1 MRKGKIKRHR
11 RRARL
16 REALYGLAIDAWDI
30 FLGLVPVWGPV
41 VTAGGGGGGGKK
53 RPATISDGSE
63 ATHGPARP
71 LSAYTTGTKPS

>member
-16 REALYGLAIDAWDI
+16 REALYSLAVDAWNI

-41 VTAGGGGGGGKK
+41 VTAGAVGAVIWLLGW
-53 RPATISDGSE
+53 
-63 ATHGPARP
+63 
-71 LSAYTTGTKPS
+71 

>member
-1 MRKGKIKRHR
+1 MRRETLKRHR

-41 VTAGGGGGGGKK
+41 VTAVAVGAVIWLLGW
-53 RPATISDGSE
+53 
-63 ATHGPARP
+63 
-71 LSAYTTGTKPS
+71 